1 MARCENL
8 KAGDKVFVWY
18 SGSCRLDFVEKVT
31 PKGFIKVSGTLFT
44 KDGFERGSSVWYRT
58 SIEPATEEMI
68 AEYNKEKF
76 IRATIKQMHET
87 LEISYDQ
94 ALKISKILNKQE
106 ETNNESI

>member
-8 KAGDKVFVWY
+8 KAGDKVFVLY
-18 SGSCRLDFVEKVT
+18 SRSRELDFVEKVT
-31 PKGFIKVSGTLFT
+31 PKGFIKVGGTLFT
-44 KDGFERGSSVWYRT
+44 KDGFERGGSAWYHA

-76 IRATIKQMHET
+76 IRATIKQMRET
-87 LEISYDQ
+87 PKISYEQ
-94 ALKISKILNKQE
+94 ALKISEILNKQE

>member
-1 MARCENL
+1 MERCENL
-8 KAGDKVFVWY
+8 KAGDKVFVWH
-18 SGSCRLDFVEKVT
+18 SGSCRLDFVENVT

-44 KDGFERGSSVWYRT
+44 KDGFARGSSVWYRT

-76 IRATIKQMHET
+76 IRATIKQMRET

-94 ALKISKILNKQE
+94 ALKIRKILNKQE

>member
-1 MARCENL
+1 MVRCENL
-8 KAGDKVFVWY
+8 KAGDKVFVRY
-18 SGSCRLDFVEKVT
+18 PGGRRLDFVENVT
-31 PKGFIKVSGTLFT
+31 PKGFIKVRGTLFK
-44 KDGFERGSSVWYRT
+44 KDGFERGGSVWYPK

-76 IRATIKQMHET
+76 IRATIEQMRET